1 MKSSYEKNEFNQ
13 SLRIDIENEISIL
26 KLFSE
31 YENSLKYYGSYYD
44 NNSIVLVLEKC
55 DENLEE

>member
-1 MKSSYEKNEFNQ
+1 MKSSYAKNEFNKWYT
-13 SLRIDIENEISIL
+13 IDIENEISIL
-26 KLFSE
+26 QLFSE